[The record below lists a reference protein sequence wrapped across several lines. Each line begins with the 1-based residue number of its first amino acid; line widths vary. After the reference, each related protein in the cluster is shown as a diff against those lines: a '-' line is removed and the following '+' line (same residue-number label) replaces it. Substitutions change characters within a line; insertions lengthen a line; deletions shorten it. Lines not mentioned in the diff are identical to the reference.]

1 MKNEQYYKMNEVSS
15 KVVRRDYSKIK
26 TNFKAPNLLD
36 VQIKSYQKFLD
47 EELTSVI
54 NSISPIHS
62 PNNKYTLEIGNVT
75 LHEPK
80 FSEEVARNDGK
91 TYEAPVYADVR
102 IINNETGESIKSK
115 KSKSTNNEGVFFANV
130 PLMTKN
136 GTFIING
143 IEKFVIAQIARS
155 PGAYVLGKSQ
165 IKLNSSRKKLIEG
178 NICEVLPFKGTLMIA
193 SINDAKKQCI
203 FTMRDSSGESAP
215 VFGAI
220 EVLKAFGVR
229 LHEIESIY
237 EDNEYIKNSIHECP
251 YQPSTIFEQKEIKDI
266 VDLVNDL
273 LTETDVEE
281 EIFATLNKC
290 HKLEKKLRNL
300 VYEYVI
306 LDKKV
311 TFLTKQMVEQ
321 NNKSLQ
327 DEINSINNSK
337 NLIIEKIIAEKAAKD
352 IVKKLSISLKTFDN
366 NSTPIEDESKITYQT
381 LLWQHFCNQRYYDL
395 KNAGRFKINHK
406 LRVSE
411 RLYGRV
417 IAEDI
422 KDKSGK
428 VVIKKGTLIDK
439 EHHDLFKKLSKD
451 GQLDIGKKINLIEK
465 PSTMLFGDNVF
476 TEFEKVKIYLSND
489 NLDDKEVT
497 NIIGVSTECK
507 SDQLT
512 VPDLLAIISY
522 VLNLNEDI
530 GEFDDIDHL
539 GNKRLKL
546 INELLRSK
554 ASLAMI
560 RIEKFIKEKLAIID
574 GTVNANIEDPTADQK
589 KAVTVRQ
596 VINTKSFQLVMKDFF
611 NSHQL
616 TQFIDQQNPLSELTN
631 KRRISAMGP
640 GGISREDPNLDIR
653 DVHYSHYGRICPIET
668 PEGMNIGLVMSLAS
682 FAKIDEYGFIL
693 TPYRKVENGVILD
706 DSKEE
711 NIRWMKAAQ
720 DDEYIISESNVKV
733 DENNK
738 IIQDSVVARF
748 RGTSD
753 VFSPKEINYIDVLP
767 RQVVSIAASAIPFLE
782 NNDANRA
789 LMGSNMQ
796 RQATPLIKPYS
807 PIVGTGSEYNI
818 AHDSG
823 LAVVAKDD
831 GVVVDV
837 DSSSITI
844 KSDKTNKTETIKLT
858 KFQKTNQNT
867 CNNQT
872 PIVEIGEK
880 FKEGDVLCDGP
891 AMKNGELAL
900 GQNVLVGF
908 TTWSGYN
915 FEDAIIL
922 SERLVKDDVYTSL
935 TIDEYVVKCL
945 VTKNGDEEITREIPN
960 TSEESKKYLNEDG
973 IIMVGAEVKEGDILV
988 GKVTPKGHVDLSPE
1002 EKLLQ
1007 AIFGEK
1013 TKSIKDSSLRVP
1025 HSGEGI
1031 VAAIKRFKNID
1042 DDLGDDVIEVVKIY
1056 VVQKRKI
1063 QIGDKMAG
1071 RHGNKGIVSK
1081 IVPIEDMPHLKDGT
1095 PLDVM
1100 LNPLG
1105 VPSRMNIGQILE
1117 IHLGLS
1123 AREIAKKE
1131 LIKLAMNETDHKP
1144 MMKLFSL
1151 KETIAKKLYKATN
1164 DYIKNENISNVNEA
1178 LEKIKSIDI
1187 EIILRQLGLN
1197 YDDIGYKVS
1206 TPVFAGCTTEDLQK
1220 TMIEAG
1226 IDPIKTKGKF
1236 ELIDGRTGEAF
1247 DGPISIGIMY
1257 MLKLDHMVDD
1267 KIHSRAVG
1275 PYSKITQQP
1284 LGGKS
1289 QNGGQRFGEM
1299 EVWALEAYGAAHNLR
1314 EILTI
1319 KSDDVK
1325 GRNRTYS
1332 SIIKGRDIPTGSLP
1346 ESFKLLVKQLQGLCL
1361 ATYVLDKN
1369 GNEQDTDEY
1378 IKHENLVLSNEYDTD
1393 TLEALSHYE
1402 DDERSANDMGFSRP
1416 VSSFDDEE

>member
-1 MKNEQYYKMNEVSS
+1 MKNNSYYKMTDISS
-15 KVVRRDYSKIK
+15 KVVRRNYSKINC
-26 TNFKAPNLLD
+26 NFEAPNLLD
-36 VQIKSYQKFLD
+36 VQIESYRKFLL
-47 EELTSVI
+47 EELESVI
-54 NSISPIHS
+54 KSISPIHS
-62 PNNKYTLEIGNVT
+62 PNNKYTLIVNGVT
-75 LHEPK
+75 LEEPK
-80 FSEEVARNDGK
+80 ISEEIAKNDGK
-91 TYEAPVYADVR
+91 TYDAALYADVS
-102 IINNETGESIKSK
+102 ILNNETGELIKARKSK
-115 KSKSTNNEGVFFANV
+115 NSNIEGIFFGNV
-130 PLMTKN
+130 PLMTKK

-155 PGAYVLGKSQ
+155 PGVYVLGKSQ
-165 IKLNSSRKKLIEG
+165 VKLNSSRKKIIEG

-193 SINDAKKQCI
+193 TINEAKNVLNFI
-203 FTMRDSSGESAP
+203 MRDSSGETAPTFSAS
-215 VFGAI
+215 
-220 EVLKAFGVR
+220 EVLKSFGLTENEIKRIFSNDRYINTSLLECVYQPSNIFN
-229 LHEIESIY
+229 LKEIESL
-237 EDNEYIKNSIHECP
+237 K
-251 YQPSTIFEQKEIKDI
+251 QSTLE
-266 VDLVNDL
+266 L
-273 LTETDVEE
+273 LSETNVIE
-281 EIFATLNKC
+281 EIEDVLYKG
-290 HKLEKKLRNL
+290 HKLERKLKQL
-300 VYEYVI
+300 VLEYV
-306 LDKKV
+306 
-311 TFLTKQMVEQ
+311 Q
-321 NNKSLQ
+321 
-327 DEINSINNSK
+327 
-337 NLIIEKIIAEKAAKD
+337 IEKQLEDLTEELGDGSNAEIKAQLDSLNHNKNIIVNNIIAEKAAKD
-352 IVKKLSISLKTFDN
+352 IVKKLSISLKVFDN
-366 NSTPIEDESKITYQT
+366 NNIAIEDEKITYQT
-381 LLWQHFCNQRYYDL
+381 LLWQHFCSERYYDL
-395 KNAGRFKINHK
+395 KSAGRYKTNRK

-411 RLYGRV
+411 RLYQCI

-422 KDKSGK
+422 KDKNGK
-428 VVIKKGTLIDK
+428 IVFPKGTLMDK
-439 EHHDLFKKLSKD
+439 KHHDQFKQLSKNNE
-451 GQLDIGKKINLIEK
+451 LDICKEVNLLEK
-465 PSTMLFGDNVF
+465 PSVLLFGEDIQTQYEEV
-476 TEFEKVKIYLSND
+476 KVYLSND
-489 NLDDKEVT
+489 NLVDTEVT
-497 NIIGVSTECK
+497 SIIGVS
-507 SDQLT
+507 SDCNSTQLT
-512 VPDLLAIISY
+512 MPDIISICSY
-522 VLNLNEDI
+522 SSNFSNDI

-546 INELLRSK
+546 IHELLRSK
-554 ASLAMI
+554 AGAAMI
-560 RIEKFIKEKLAIID
+560 RIEKFIKEKLAICD
-574 GTVNANIEDPTADQK
+574 GTTTTINSKNTTEETEDDQPK
-589 KAVTVRQ
+589 KVVVRQ

-616 TQFIDQQNPLSELTN
+616 TQFIDQQNTLSELTN

-682 FAKIDEYGFIL
+682 FAKINEHGFIL
-693 TPYRKVENGVILD
+693 TPYRKVV
-706 DSKEE
+706 DSHVTDEV
-711 NIRWMKAAQ
+711 RWMIASQ
-720 DDEYIISESNVKV
+720 DDEYVISESNVKI

-738 IIQDSVVARF
+738 IVQDTVVARF

-753 VFSPKEINYIDVLP
+753 VFTPSEVDYIDISP

-796 RQATPLIKPYS
+796 RQAIPLVKPYA
-807 PIVGTGSEYNI
+807 PIVGTGTEYNI
-818 AHDSG
+818 AHDSALG
-823 LAVVAKDD
+823 IVAEDDGIVKAIDAKRITLKYKDD
-831 GVVVDV
+831 
-837 DSSSITI
+837 
-844 KSDKTNKTETIKLT
+844 TEVSMNLT

-872 PIVEIGEK
+872 PIVTVGET
-880 FKEGDVLCDGP
+880 FKKDDILCDGP

-900 GQNVLVGF
+900 GQNILVGF
-908 TTWSGYN
+908 TTWSGFNY
-915 FEDAIIL
+915 EDAIIL
-922 SERLVKDDVYTSL
+922 SEKLVKDDVYTSIS
-935 TIDEYVVKCL
+935 IDEYVVKCL
-945 VTKNGDEEITREIPN
+945 VTKNGDEEISREIPN

-1031 VAAIKRFKNID
+1031 VAAVKRFRNID
-1042 DDLGDDVIEVVKIY
+1042 DDLGDDVIEVIKIY
-1056 VVQKRKI
+1056 VAQKRKI

-1131 LIKLAMNETDHKP
+1131 LIKLAMNEKDHNAIR
-1144 MMKLFSL
+1144 KLFSL
-1151 KETIAKKLYKATN
+1151 KDSIAQKLYKN
-1164 DYIKNENISNVNEA
+1164 INEYISNDGIKDVDVA
-1178 LEKIKSIDI
+1178 LTKIKSIDI
-1187 EIILRQLGLN
+1187 EIILRNLGLT
-1197 YDDIGYKVS
+1197 YDDVGYKVA
-1206 TPVFAGCTTEDLQK
+1206 TPVFAGCTSDDLK
-1220 TMIEAG
+1220 ATMTEAG
-1226 IDPIKTKGKF
+1226 IDYKTTQGKF
-1236 ELIDGRTGEAF
+1236 ELIDGRTGVPF

-1267 KIHSRAVG
+1267 KIHSRSVG

-1325 GRNRTYS
+1325 GRNKTYS
-1332 SIIKGRDIPTGSLP
+1332 SIIKGKPIPSGSLP
-1346 ESFKLLVKQLQGLCL
+1346 ESFKLLVKQLQGLGL
-1361 ATYVLDKN
+1361 ATYVIDN
-1369 GNEQDTDEY
+1369 DNNQQDTDEY
-1378 IKHENLVLSNEYDTD
+1378 IKYENLVLSNEYDTD
-1393 TLEALSHYE
+1393 TLEAVNQFDVNPE
-1402 DDERSANDMGFSRP
+1402 DLEFSRP
-1416 VSSFDDEE
+1416 IEDFDDEE